1 LKTFLYRRC
10 PLMANMSPNTS
21 KMVESKKMESRLK
34 KQTVLAVLKEL
45 TLLDDPISNPIS
57 KAEICRKAG
66 VSKTFLYSYP
76 EELIKPIDEA
86 IIKQNQKLKVITKKQ
101 TFSES
106 SKDKLID
113 SLKRRIGNLE
123 EENKKLK
130 IEPKKM

>member
-1 LKTFLYRRC
+1 
-10 PLMANMSPNTS
+10 MANMSPNTS

-34 KQTVLAVLKEL
+34 KQTVLVVLKEL

-130 IEPKKM
+130 RDNSILLGKIANK

>member
-1 LKTFLYRRC
+1 
-10 PLMANMSPNTS
+10 MANMSPNTS

-86 IIKQNQKLKVITKKQ
+86 IIKQNQKLKVITKNRHLVKVPR
-101 TFSES
+101 TNL
-106 SKDKLID
+106 LIPQ
-113 SLKRRIGNLE
+113 KE
-123 EENKKLK
+123 E
-130 IEPKKM
+130 

>member
-1 LKTFLYRRC
+1 
-10 PLMANMSPNTS
+10 MANMSPNTS

-113 SLKRRIGNLE
+113 SPKRRIGNLE

-130 IEPKKM
+130 RDNSILLGKIANK